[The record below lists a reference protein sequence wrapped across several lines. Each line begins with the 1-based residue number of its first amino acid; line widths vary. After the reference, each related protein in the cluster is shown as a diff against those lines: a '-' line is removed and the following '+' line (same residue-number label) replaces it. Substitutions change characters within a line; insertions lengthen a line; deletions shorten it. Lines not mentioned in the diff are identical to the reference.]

1 LNKLVIWQNFNL
13 ANHFAK
19 LAIAVVD
26 ELNEGVVG
34 GLARSAM
41 VQEHFYEVHGGYFM
55 VYLAMQDKNGL
66 SSWKHTGQIDWR
78 NIVFRSWIDILSK
91 FLIYN
96 LGRIDRLIYDF
107 WNFLRLS

>member
-1 LNKLVIWQNFNL
+1 LVIWQNFNL

-34 GLARSAM
+34 GLTRSAM

-66 SSWKHTGQIDWR
+66 SS
-78 NIVFRSWIDILSK
+78 
-91 FLIYN
+91 
-96 LGRIDRLIYDF
+96 
-107 WNFLRLS
+107 